1 MNYIKIKIYNNII
14 MRECVLFDE
23 KEERLAFFP
32 IKYSVIKDFLDKQR
46 SVFWTVNEIQL
57 TKDTLD
63 WEKLT
68 EDEKHFIK
76 FVLAFFAV
84 SDKIVNINIEKRFIN
99 QVKIYEVEMNY
110 NWQAMMEDIHAET
123 YSLMIDTFIKDNKE
137 KDKLYN
143 AISNFP
149 AIQEKAE
156 WALRW
161 IDNDDATFS
170 ERIFSFACVEGI
182 FFSGSF
188 CAIYWLKKR
197 GLMPGLCFANELIS
211 RDEGMHTDFA
221 VLIYQT
227 YLEGTQYTDDNGNK
241 MDLTITQER
250 AYEII
255 ENAFEIETKFITE
268 AIPCKLI
275 GMNSDMMKQYIEF
288 VADRLLCQ
296 FGFEKKWKSS
306 NPFDWMDSISVKGKT
321 NFFEK
326 RVGEYTLANTTS
338 NDELEFDY

>member
-1 MNYIKIKIYNNII
+1 
-14 MRECVLFDE
+14 MRACVLFDE
-23 KEERLAFFP
+23 KQERLALFP
-32 IKYSVIKDFLDKQR
+32 IKFPLIKEFLDKQR

-57 TKDTLD
+57 TKDTQD

-68 EDEKHFIK
+68 DDEKHFVK
-76 FVLAFFAV
+76 YVLAFFAV
-84 SDKIVNINIEKRFIN
+84 SDKVVNINIEKRFMS
-99 QVKIYEVEMNY
+99 QVKVYEVEMNY

-123 YSLMIDTFIKDNKE
+123 YSLMIDTFIKNTSEKNK
-137 KDKLYN
+137 LFN
-143 AISNFP
+143 AIENFP
-149 AIQEKAE
+149 AIKNKAE

-161 IDNDDATFS
+161 IDNDDVTFS
-170 ERIFSFACVEGI
+170 ERLFAFACVEGI

-221 VLIYQT
+221 VLIYKEFLKNT
-227 YLEGTQYTDDNGNK
+227 YYTDETSEK
-241 MDLTITQER
+241 MNLTLTQEK
-250 AYEII
+250 AYDII
-255 ENAFEIETKFITE
+255 ENALEIETNFITE

-275 GMNSDMMKQYIEF
+275 GMNSEMMKQYIEF

-296 FGFEKKWKSS
+296 FGFKKKWKSS

-326 RVGEYTLANTTS
+326 RVGEYTLATTTS
-338 NDELEFDY
+338 TDELEFGY